1 MRANGTKYDRIMSER
16 EAKARRMIGNNILT
30 DTEIATCCGLTYKA
44 VSRIREGM
52 KLRNVG

>member
-52 KLRNVG
+52 KVRNVG

>member
-1 MRANGTKYDRIMSER
+1 MRANGTKYDRIMQAKED
-16 EAKARRMIGNNILT
+16 KARRMIGNNILS

-52 KLRNVG
+52 KMRNVG

>member
-1 MRANGTKYDRIMSER
+1 MRANGTKYDRIMQAKED
-16 EAKARRMIGNNILT
+16 KARRMIGHKILS
-30 DTEIATCCGLTYKA
+30 DADIATCCGLTYKA